1 MRYLDRFVEAHEK
14 GDPAPYAVALTEI
27 RRGRKYEHWMWYIFP
42 QLRDLGRSSRA
53 YIYGIVDLAEAKAYL
68 ADAYLGGHLREITEV
83 LLQLEETDPV
93 AIFGDIDGK
102 KLCSSMTLFAFTTL
116 IGNYSYCEG
125 CLTFILN
132 KKPSKTGLFI
142 FRILATVLVFIGA
155 ISGADLVWNMAD
167 MTQGFMVII
176 NMPVILLLM
185 KPAMDCLKDYCRQKK
200 EGMDPTFHAKDINI
214 NEELDF
220 WQ

>member
-102 KLCSSMTLFAFTTL
+102 KLCSSMTLFALAAWEDSIYEKVLEKYYGGRKDKRTL
-116 IGNYSYCEG
+116 Y
-125 CLTFILN
+125 LLN
-132 KKPSKTGLFI
+132 TED
-142 FRILATVLVFIGA
+142 A
-155 ISGADLVWNMAD
+155 
-167 MTQGFMVII
+167 
-176 NMPVILLLM
+176 
-185 KPAMDCLKDYCRQKK
+185 
-200 EGMDPTFHAKDINI
+200 
-214 NEELDF
+214 
-220 WQ
+220 